1 MIVSNFSVGIFAIG
15 PQGQGYQYFEQTI
28 EPSDFI
34 DRMRGGLPMNNN
46 CGDDQQRK
54 KDWQ

>member
-1 MIVSNFSVGIFAIG
+1 MIAVFDILPSVKRAASHC
-15 PQGQGYQYFEQTI
+15 QNAK
-28 EPSDFI
+28 
-34 DRMRGGLPMNNN
+34 RGGLPMNNN